1 MAANNKAIQVRIDYL
16 TAANAGH
23 QHAHELRIGPQPEYV
38 DEKRA
43 HLNRILIEPLTGS
56 QLRKI
61 SEERRSLRKVQRG
74 MKSNA
79 AVGIY
84 GIITFG
90 HKAQLIFEAL
100 PIEKQDE
107 AYWEVAERIA
117 VRLNTTLTGLVSHG
131 DETSPHA
138 HFQCP
143 GFTLDGQPVSAI
155 AKREAMRDIQDIAA
169 EVIKQYAP
177 EIERGK
183 SRWQRIK
190 EGETYA
196 DTVHKSGAMMRHLLP
211 EAIAEKERELSEK
224 TEALQNTDAALK
236 AVSADLEKATTEL
249 EKTIV
254 ALAERREYL
263 DVQNKRVAE
272 AIRKA
277 EAEEDNATAAEKRA
291 KTYEARAQKA
301 EAEVERLEKVLH
313 ATQVWIERL
322 EKQYSDLNQRVDQTQ
337 GELDRLNS
345 AVAQKKTNI
354 ATLLAKKSDLQA
366 RLQSLSAA

>member
-79 AVGIY
+79 AVGIS

-263 DVQNKRVAE
+263 DVQN
-272 AIRKA
+272 
-277 EAEEDNATAAEKRA
+277 
-291 KTYEARAQKA
+291 
-301 EAEVERLEKVLH
+301 
-313 ATQVWIERL
+313 
-322 EKQYSDLNQRVDQTQ
+322 
-337 GELDRLNS
+337 
-345 AVAQKKTNI
+345 
-354 ATLLAKKSDLQA
+354 
-366 RLQSLSAA
+366 